1 MRSLISAILI
11 TLCLGLITP
20 SAHAHKPSD
29 SYLRIAGGAE
39 TIGIEWDIALKDLD
53 FLLGIDAD
61 QNGEITWGEVKA
73 RRQAITDYALRHLE
87 VASGEQA
94 GQLEVTD
101 LKITQH
107 SDGAYAVLFL
117 DCDLPG
123 DAEELSVRYS
133 LFFDVDP
140 THRGLVRYTNG
151 DVQSGYVL
159 SPEQSAAIIDSSH
172 SGLWRM
178 LIEYIREGVWHIWI
192 GFDHILFLISLLL
205 PAVLIHRDKKWE
217 TVDAFRPA
225 WKSVLKIV
233 TLFTIAHSITLW
245 LAVMQYVTL
254 PSRFVEATIAFSIIV
269 TTLHNL
275 FPVVRVP
282 GGVIAFVFGLV
293 HGFGFANVLVELGLG
308 STTLAVSLFGFN
320 VGVELGQLAI
330 VAVFLP
336 LAYLLRDTAFYRW
349 IVYTAGSIAI
359 MILAAIWFCE
369 RAFNLEL
376 IGI

>member
-1 MRSLISAILI
+1 MRTIFSACMILVLLVLL
-11 TLCLGLITP
+11 TQ
-20 SAHAHKPSD
+20 SANAHKPSD
-29 SYLRIAGGAE
+29 SYLRIAGGDD
-39 TIGIEWDIALKDLD
+39 TLSIQWDIALKDLD
-53 FLLGIDAD
+53 FLLGIDAN

-87 VASGEQA
+87 VQSGEQV
-94 GQLEVTD
+94 GQLEVRD
-101 LKITQH
+101 LQITQH
-107 SDGAYAVLFL
+107 SDGAYAVLFM

-123 DAEELSVRYS
+123 DAEKLDVQYS

-159 SPEQSAAIIDSSH
+159 SPEQASAIIDTSH

-205 PAVLIHRDKKWE
+205 PAVLIRHNKKWE

-269 TTLHNL
+269 TALHNL
-275 FPVVRVP
+275 FPVIRVP

-308 STTLAVSLFGFN
+308 SATLAVSLFGFN
-320 VGVELGQLAI
+320 VGVEIGQLAI

-349 IVYTAGSIAI
+349 VIFTAGSIAI